1 MQPQVQKLLS
11 KIYLTGFMGS
21 GKSTVG
27 PLVAQRLGW
36 RFLDLDDVI
45 VEQAGQPIPAIFEEG
60 GEAEFRRRETDA
72 LREVAKMSSGAV
84 VATGGGTLTQA
95 ENMERARNSGFVVYL
110 QAPVD
115 VLAGRLRGTAAERP
129 LLQGEGGNALTGP
142 ALIQHI
148 ESLLAERRPC
158 YEQAHGTVPTAANT
172 PAETAAE
179 VVRMLHTE
187 HAREHASGEPSG
199 SS

>member
-1 MQPQVQKLLS
+1 MQPQVHKLLS

-45 VEQAGQPIPAIFEEG
+45 AERAGQPIPAIFERG
-60 GEAEFRRRETDA
+60 GEAEFRRREIEA
-72 LREVAKMSSGAV
+72 LREVAKRSSEVV
-84 VATGGGTLTQA
+84 VATGGGALTQA
-95 ENMERARNSGFVVYL
+95 ENMKCARGSGFVVYL
-110 QAPVD
+110 QAPTN
-115 VLAGRLRGTAAERP
+115 VLAERLRGTAAERP
-129 LLQGEGGNALTGP
+129 LLQGEGGVALTGG

-179 VVRMLHTE
+179 VVRMLRTE
-187 HAREHASGEPSG
+187 QAREHSSGEPSG